1 MTKAKSKTFVNGIE
15 ITSSVSYTKWRPG
28 FEYTKNVNFKNLNTK
43 SVKITFRWLIYL
55 YKCFS

>member
-1 MTKAKSKTFVNGIE
+1 MTKSKSKTFVNGIE

-43 SVKITFRWLIYL
+43 SVKITFRLISL
-55 YKCFS
+55 EMFC